1 MVRSFW
7 LDEPVPPLP
16 RRTLSTR
23 PDVEII
29 GGGVTGCACALALA
43 RGGLTV
49 RLHEAREVATGASG
63 RNGGFALRGAALPY
77 DVARD
82 RLGPD
87 RAKALWRLT
96 EAGLNRL
103 EELAGDALRRKGS
116 VRLAV
121 DDDEAAELRRE
132 YETLVSDGFDAE
144 WTETLRPPLRGRF
157 SAALVHP
164 GDGALQPA
172 RWVRRLA
179 HAAAAA
185 GTEIREHSRVAL
197 GDLEAERVVVAT
209 DGYGTGLVP
218 ELDGV
223 VTPTRG
229 QMLVTEAL
237 PQLLFPRP
245 HYARRGLD
253 YWHQTPDRR
262 LVIGGWRDVSLE
274 SELTAEEAINSVI
287 QEKIEAF
294 VRELLSRP
302 ARVTH
307 RWAGIFGVT
316 PDRLPLVGPVPRFDG
331 RVWIAAG
338 YSGHGNVLGLVCGE
352 LVAKALLGDAERELA
367 LFDPGRLL

>member
-29 GGGVTGCACALALA
+29 GGGVAGCACALALA

-185 GTEIREHSRVAL
+185 GTEIRERSRVAL
-197 GDLEAERVVVAT
+197 GDIEAERVVVAT

-218 ELDGV
+218 ELDGA
-223 VTPTRG
+223 VTPTGG

-262 LVIGGWRDVSLE
+262 LVIGGWRDASLE
-274 SELTAEEAINSVI
+274 SEFTAEEAINSVI

-352 LVAKALLGDAERELA
+352 LVAKALLGEAESELA
-367 LFDPGRLL
+367 LFD